1 VKRYSIK
8 QATRIV
14 QTAPFDSYTKAD
26 EATWVVELPSIESGV
41 RRILIQILGTKREL
55 AYKIFYTNTS
65 KGKFSAVKT
74 FNFYNDRQ
82 TIEAFLKWQRIHIVL
97 RILRPV

>member
-1 VKRYSIK
+1 MKRYSIK

-74 FNFYNDRQ
+74 FNFYNDQ